1 MEKKSKTKRPGVRD
15 EARVLGKGHTMKFQ
29 MHYIKD
35 LGCYLKSKRKPV
47 MLAVQLKT

>member
-1 MEKKSKTKRPGVRD
+1 MRD

-35 LGCYLKSKRKPV
+35 FGLLSQEQKKASNVSSALTNFKYLIGI
-47 MLAVQLKT
+47 